1 MVPAFLCSQY
11 SKVPIWETEEK
22 PKPKVFLVSKYV
34 SFYLSMTSAMRCLQT
49 KECFVITSQIP
60 IRNCHFVEKKK
71 YSIKSF
77 LETHKITVKRKTSK
91 TQNLKRF

>member
-60 IRNCHFVEKKK
+60 IRNCRFVGKKN
-71 YSIKSF
+71 IQLQF
-77 LETHKITVKRKTSK
+77 
-91 TQNLKRF
+91 F